1 MDEVVKNRIDAV
13 RSEVAKSDLE
23 PETKDA
29 LQARLDHAHR
39 CSNGTPD
46 KIKAISEA
54 TADGIIFEVRQVV
67 RQEDRIK
74 TVVSDTVTDA
84 ITKHLQDCPLR
95 SQRDLP
101 QTAQAADRAEAQSQF
116 VGKLGA
122 FGRAFEKLTTEGR
135 ITIILIGLWAVNKF
149 GVETVLGWIKN
160 LLA

>member
-1 MDEVVKNRIDAV
+1 MDEITKNRIDAV

-54 TADGIIFEVRQVV
+54 TADGIIFDVRQVV
-67 RQEDRIK
+67 RQDERVR
-74 TVVSDTVTDA
+74 TVVSDTVTEA

-95 SQRDLP
+95 NQKDTP
-101 QTAQAADRAEAQSQF
+101 QVEQSQF
-116 VGKLGA
+116 IGKLGA
-122 FGRAFEKLTTEGR
+122 AGRAFEKLTTEGR
-135 ITIILIGLWAVNKF
+135 IAIIFVVLWAVKTY
-149 GVETVLGWIKN
+149 GLDTVLGWIKN

>member
-84 ITKHLQDCPLR
+84 ITKHLQECPLR
-95 SQRDLP
+95 GQTVP
-101 QTAQAADRAEAQSQF
+101 QAEQSQF

>member
-54 TADGIIFEVRQVV
+54 TADGIIFDVRQVV
-67 RQEDRIK
+67 RQDERIK
-74 TVVSDTVTDA
+74 AVVSDTVTDA

-95 SQRDLP
+95 SQKELP
-101 QTAQAADRAEAQSQF
+101 QTAQAAEQSQF

-135 ITIILIGLWAVNKF
+135 IAIIFIGLWAVKTY
-149 GVETVLGWIKN
+149 GLDTVLGWIKN

>member
-1 MDEVVKNRIDAV
+1 MDEITKNRIDAV

-54 TADGIIFEVRQVV
+54 TADGIIFDVRQVV
-67 RQEDRIK
+67 RQDERVR
-74 TVVSDTVTDA
+74 TVVSETVTEA

-95 SQRDLP
+95 TQRELP
-101 QTAQAADRAEAQSQF
+101 PTAQAAEQSQF
-116 VGKLGA
+116 IGKLGA
-122 FGRAFEKLTTEGR
+122 AGRAFEKLTTEGR
-135 ITIILIGLWAVNKF
+135 IAIIFVVLWAVKTY
-149 GVETVLGWIKN
+149 GLDTVLGWIKN